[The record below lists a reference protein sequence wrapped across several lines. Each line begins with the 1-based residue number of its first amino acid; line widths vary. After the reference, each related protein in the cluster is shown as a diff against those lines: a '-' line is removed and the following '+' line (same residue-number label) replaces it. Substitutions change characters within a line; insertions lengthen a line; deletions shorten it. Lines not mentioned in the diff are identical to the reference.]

1 MQHYS
6 GRDESA
12 RQAIQRSRPAVAGWV
27 LLLPAFAEAS
37 SYARGFGVTRRH
49 DKRFRNGDDI
59 HHGDRTRC
67 TQHPRERI
75 KSSCMYIHVSLIAA
89 MTEGCPAT
97 AGSLCLFL
105 SGEHL
110 KISLAFATFSLE
122 DSLMTKRAL
131 SAVAGFLGLCF
142 PLFAQQTYRPDL
154 FSALNN
160 SRLHLPSLSLSDGQ
174 LFSFSSAFTWMEPTP
189 PDFLPAL
196 STTAPPRAN
205 VAAAYPKDSSKEVVD
220 VRKPNLFD
228 YASGEVGFLYGRSTG
243 KFGREVEQGYIMG
256 EVGDD
261 KFHITVGASY
271 ENSSG
276 RFPRLGH

>member
-1 MQHYS
+1 
-6 GRDESA
+6 
-12 RQAIQRSRPAVAGWV
+12 
-27 LLLPAFAEAS
+27 L
-37 SYARGFGVTRRH
+37 
-49 DKRFRNGDDI
+49 
-59 HHGDRTRC
+59 
-67 TQHPRERI
+67 
-75 KSSCMYIHVSLIAA
+75 SLIAV

-160 SRLHLPSLSLSDGQ
+160 SISLPSLSLSDGQ
-174 LFSFSSAFTWMEPTP
+174 LFSFSGAVAPPFSFTWMEPTP

-196 STTAPPRAN
+196 STTAPSRASA
-205 VAAAYPKDSSKEVVD
+205 AAAYLKDSSKEVVD
-220 VRKPNLFD
+220 VQRPNLLD
-228 YASGEVGFLYGRSTG
+228 YAGGEVGFLYGRSTG
-243 KFGREVEQGYIMG
+243 KFGGEVEQGYFIG
-256 EVGDD
+256 EVGND
-261 KFHITVGASY
+261 KFHISVGAAY